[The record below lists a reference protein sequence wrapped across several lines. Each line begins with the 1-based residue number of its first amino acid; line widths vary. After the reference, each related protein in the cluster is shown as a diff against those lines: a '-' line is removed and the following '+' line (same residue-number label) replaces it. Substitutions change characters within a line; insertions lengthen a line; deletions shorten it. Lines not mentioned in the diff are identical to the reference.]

1 MNFGLNSNK
10 QKKQR
15 ILHLTSVFEIGGL
28 QRLIAHFVR
37 YDSKYNQHHLAILRS
52 STEGLKLFNREIA
65 VELYQGLAD
74 DEILIR
80 LKDFITENSIDIII
94 AHNRHTWDVAV
105 DILEYKPDIRLFFIA
120 HSAIKFRRIF
130 ENESEAEI
138 RIRHNSLYTEKII
151 CTSGFIES
159 KLKILFPAEKE
170 KIIRIHN
177 GVEIQKLDG
186 VLPRKKIRDLIGI
199 KDDFVLIGLVSR
211 LAPVKNIGF
220 LLNAISHLI
229 KAGEC
234 KFKVLIIGDGPE
246 QINLQEQIR
255 QLNLGNYVILKES
268 NISLEDY
275 YNTFDIYVNCSLF
288 ESCSMAILEAMSH
301 GLPVV
306 ASDVGGNSE
315 LVLDGETGYT
325 FSLDHQD
332 EFIDKTKILLRNS
345 QLRSQFGNNAY
356 VRAVKNFNILD
367 VLHKYQ
373 VLFDMGKEF
382 PIEENKSDLKE
393 VK

>member
-1 MNFGLNSNK
+1 
-10 QKKQR
+10 
-15 ILHLTSVFEIGGL
+15 
-28 QRLIAHFVR
+28 
-37 YDSKYNQHHLAILRS
+37 
-52 STEGLKLFNREIA
+52 LKLFDRKITT
-65 VELYQGLAD
+65 ELYEGIND

-80 LKDFITENSIDIII
+80 LKDFIRKNSIDIII
-94 AHNRHTWDVAV
+94 AHNRHTWDVAS
-105 DILEYKPDIRLFFIA
+105 DILKEIPELRLFFIV
-120 HSAIKFRRIF
+120 HSAVKLKRGF
-130 ENESEAEI
+130 ENQSEMEK
-138 RIRHNSLYTEKII
+138 RLQLDSLYTEKII
-151 CTSGFIES
+151 CTSGFVEL
-159 KLKILFPAEKE
+159 KLKELIPAEKE

-246 QINLQEQIR
+246 QINVLEQIR
-255 QLNLGNYVILKES
+255 KLNLGNYVILKES
-268 NISLEDY
+268 IISLEDY
-275 YNTFDIYVNCSLF
+275 YNAFDIYVNCSLF

-301 GLPVV
+301 GLPVI

-325 FSLDHQD
+325 FSLDKQS
-332 EFIDKTKILLRNS
+332 EFIEKIKILLHNS
-345 QLRSQFGNNAY
+345 QLRSRFGNNAY
-356 VRAVKNFNILD
+356 MRAAKDFNIYD
-367 VLHKYQ
+367 VLIEYQ
-373 VLFDMGKEF
+373 KHFDSMQNF
-382 PIEENKSDLKE
+382 PVEETKNGLE
-393 VK
+393 VNR